1 MKPLL
6 RLNWLLALALG
17 AVVAG
22 PALAT
27 KDVVFAVASTFT
39 TTDPYDANDTLSQ
52 AMAKSFYEG
61 LFGFDKDM
69 KLIPVLAESYEV
81 SKDGLV
87 YTIKLRQGVK
97 FHDGTDFKA
106 DAVKAN
112 LDRATNPDN
121 RLKRYG
127 LYNNNIAKTEVVD
140 DHTARITLKT
150 PFSPFI
156 NQLAHPSTVM
166 ISPAA
171 LKQWGSKDIAFH
183 PVGTGPFK
191 FVEWKQT
198 DYLRV
203 AKFDGY
209 WKKGYPKVDTITWK
223 PVVDNNS
230 RAALMQTGEA
240 HFTFPVPY
248 EQAEVL
254 KAKPDLEV
262 VAAPSIVLR
271 YLAMNTLQ
279 KPFDNPKVRQA
290 IAYAINKEALAKVAF
305 NGYATPADGVAPE
318 GVQYAVKIGVWPYD
332 VAKAKQLLKE
342 AGYPDGFETELWSAY
357 NHSTAQKV
365 TQFLQQQLQQIGI
378 KTKITLL
385 EAGQRVEKVESWP
398 DPATAPVRLYY
409 VGWSTS
415 TGEADWALRPL
426 LDSESWPPK
435 LSNNAYYKN
444 AKFDADIKGAQLTT
458 NSTEKTT
465 LYKDAQEIAYHDAP
479 WAPLVVE
486 KLLSAH
492 NKKLTGV
499 YVIPDASFNFTDV
512 DLH

>member
-1 MKPLL
+1 MKPPL
-6 RLNWLLALALG
+6 RSFLVSAFALAML
-17 AVVAG
+17 AAA
-22 PALAT
+22 PAYAS

-61 LFGFDKDM
+61 LYGFDKDM
-69 KLIPVLAESYEV
+69 KMIPVLAEGYEV

-87 YTIKLRQGVK
+87 YTIHLKKGIK

-106 DAVKAN
+106 DAVKVN
-112 LDRATNPDN
+112 LDRVTNPDN
-121 RLKRYG
+121 HLKRYG
-127 LYNNNIAKTEVVD
+127 LYNNIAKVEAVD
-140 DHTARITLKT
+140 DYTARITLKT

-156 NQLAHPSTVM
+156 AQLAHPSTVM
-166 ISPAA
+166 ISPTA
-171 LKQWGSKDIAFH
+171 LKKWGSKDIAFH
-183 PVGTGPFK
+183 PVGTGPFE

-198 DYLRV
+198 DYLKV
-203 AKFDGY
+203 KKFDGY
-209 WKKGYPKVDTITWK
+209 WRKGYPKVDTITWT

-248 EQAEVL
+248 EQAEIL
-254 KAKPDLEV
+254 RTKPDIEV
-262 VAAPSIVLR
+262 VAAPSIILR
-271 YLAMNTLQ
+271 YLSMNTQQ

-305 NGYATPADGVAPE
+305 NGYATPAEGVAPQ
-318 GVQYAVKIGVWPYD
+318 GVEYAVKIGEWPYNL
-332 VAKAKQLLKE
+332 AKAKELMKE

-357 NHSTAQKV
+357 NHTTAQKV

-378 KTKITLL
+378 RTRITLL
-385 EAGQRVEKVESWP
+385 EAGQRVEKVESWQ
-398 DPATAPVRLYY
+398 DPKTAPVRLYY

-426 LDSESWPPK
+426 LDGQSWPPK
-435 LSNNAYYKN
+435 LFNTAYYES
-444 AKFDADIKGAQLTT
+444 AKFDADIKNAQLTT
-458 NSTEKTT
+458 DSAEKAK
-465 LYKDAQEIAYHDAP
+465 LYKDAQETAWHDAP

-492 NKKLTGV
+492 SKKLSGV
-499 YVIPDASFNFTDV
+499 YVIPDGSFNFTEI
-512 DLH
+512 DLK